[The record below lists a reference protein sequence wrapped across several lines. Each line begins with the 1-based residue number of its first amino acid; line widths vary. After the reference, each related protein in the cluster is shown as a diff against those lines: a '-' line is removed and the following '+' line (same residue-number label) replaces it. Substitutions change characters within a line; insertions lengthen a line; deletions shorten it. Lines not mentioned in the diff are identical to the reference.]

1 MGDLSRYH
9 RQRPSQEALV
19 TESSVVLPPVQGA
32 TMTTYQPATP
42 FIIRPTCSRC
52 GTRMMLA
59 RIEPD
64 APGHDR
70 RSFECS
76 KCGNEHSEVVVFK

>member
-1 MGDLSRYH
+1 
-9 RQRPSQEALV
+9 
-19 TESSVVLPPVQGA
+19 
-32 TMTTYQPATP
+32 MTTYQPATP
-42 FIIRPTCSRC
+42 FIIRPPCSRC

>member
-1 MGDLSRYH
+1 M
-9 RQRPSQEALV
+9 

-32 TMTTYQPATP
+32 TMTIYQPATP
-42 FIIRPTCSRC
+42 YSATIIRPPCSRC

-76 KCGNEHSEVVVFK
+76 KCGNEHSEVVVFR